1 MLDETIF
8 HKSHIIGIDEVVK
21 GVSNVPPKIR
31 EITFTDF
38 MLEFADFDSWDASLT
53 DNFAVVWEMIN
64 DEIHIEQIF
73 DHDNGILIWQNPS
86 DENWD
91 ENDEVIV
98 SSLLMFGELEQ
109 QIIFQVKK

>member
-8 HKSHIIGIDEVVK
+8 HKSHIIGVDEIVK

-64 DEIHIEQIF
+64 DEIHIKQIY
-73 DHDNGILIWQNPS
+73 DHDNGIIFWEDG
-86 DENWD
+86 DEWD

>member
-8 HKSHIIGIDEVVK
+8 HKSHIIGVDEVVK
-21 GVSNVPPKIR
+21 GVTNRSPKIR
-31 EITFTDF
+31 EIPFEDF
-38 MLEFADFDSWDASLT
+38 MLEFANEFHPHDAERT

-64 DEIHIEQIF
+64 DEIHIKQIY
-73 DHDNGILIWQNPS
+73 DHDSGAIFWQPCV
-86 DENWD
+86 EEYWD

-109 QIIFQVKK
+109 QIGVGI

>member
-8 HKSHIIGIDEVVK
+8 HKSHIIGVDEVVK
-21 GVSNVPPKIR
+21 GVTNRSPKIR

-64 DEIHIEQIF
+64 DEIHIKQIY
-73 DHDNGILIWQNPS
+73 DHDNGIVFWYEPI
-86 DENWD
+86 DEYWD
-91 ENDEVIV
+91 EDDDVLV
-98 SSLLMFGELEQ
+98 SSLLMYGELEQ
-109 QIIFQVKK
+109 QIGVM

>member
-8 HKSHIIGIDEVVK
+8 HKSHIIGVDEVVK
-21 GVSNVPPKIR
+21 GVTNRSPKIR

-64 DEIHIEQIF
+64 DEIHIKQIY
-73 DHDNGILIWQNPS
+73 DHDNGIVFWYEPI
-86 DENWD
+86 DEYWD
-91 ENDEVIV
+91 EDDDVLV
-98 SSLLMFGELEQ
+98 SSLLMYGELEN
-109 QIIFQVKK
+109 QIGVGI